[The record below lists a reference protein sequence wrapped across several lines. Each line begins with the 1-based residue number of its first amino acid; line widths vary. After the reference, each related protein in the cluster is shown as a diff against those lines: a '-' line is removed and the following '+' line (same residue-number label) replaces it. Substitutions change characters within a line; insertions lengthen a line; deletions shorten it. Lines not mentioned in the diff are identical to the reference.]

1 VVVWTTNLPG
11 FTLQQNSD
19 LTTTNWVNATNVSQV
34 VGNENQVT
42 ISPLVGQRFY
52 RLKYP

>member
-1 VVVWTTNLPG
+1 V
-11 FTLQQNSD
+11 D
-19 LTTTNWVNATNVSQV
+19 DELTGLHAAT
-34 VGNENQVT
+34 ENQVT